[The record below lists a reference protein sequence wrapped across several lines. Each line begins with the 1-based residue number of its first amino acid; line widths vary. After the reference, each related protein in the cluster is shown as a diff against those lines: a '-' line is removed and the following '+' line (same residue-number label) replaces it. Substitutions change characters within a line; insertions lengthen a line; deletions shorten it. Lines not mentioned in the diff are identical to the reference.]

1 MNPGA
6 LGALIPIV
14 AIVAFAAVRIARIFA
29 GGSRAA
35 PDVSQRIEEL
45 EQTVQA
51 LQRELAD
58 TQERVDFAERLLA
71 KGKDERG
78 IGP

>member
-1 MNPGA
+1 MNPSA

-14 AIVAFAAVRIARIFA
+14 AILAFAAIRIARIFA
-29 GGSRAA
+29 GGPRAA
-35 PDVSQRIEEL
+35 PDVLPRLEEL
-45 EQTVQA
+45 EQTVQT

-78 IGP
+78 IGI